1 MNRLGK
7 KSESRFVF
15 NKSYFKLFISI
26 LIIEIIIA
34 LYVKDR
40 IIRPNIGDF
49 LVVILLYSLLKS
61 FLKIS
66 VNITISVVLL
76 FSFFVEFLQYL
87 KIIEILKIQN
97 NRFLSIIIGNSF
109 SVTDLV
115 CYTLGLF
122 LVVIVE
128 KIRFT
133 KKQT

>member
-1 MNRLGK
+1 MNRLRK

-15 NKSYFKLFISI
+15 NKTYFQLFICI

-109 SVTDLV
+109 SITDLV
-115 CYTLGLF
+115 CYTSGLF
-122 LVVIVE
+122 LVVFVE
-128 KIRFT
+128 KFRFT